1 MPAVGSGKK
10 ENAANQTGNVMNKR
24 GHVFELHVEQEW
36 AHHILPGGK
45 LCQLSAGKLR
55 CQRLPVLSG
64 VHRTARPTNADAFG
78 FVR

>member
-1 MPAVGSGKK
+1 LLTIVTKTGGADMPAVGSGKK

-55 CQRLPVLSG
+55 CQRLPVL
-64 VHRTARPTNADAFG
+64 
-78 FVR
+78 